1 MLRLG
6 ARLGAVA
13 RRGALG
19 LRRPPLST
27 MPSAVTGGV
36 LGPPMAPL
44 RARGGGGSLRSDSGS
59 SLFRLAMAS
68 IKPLQ
73 KTSTDAPMFKYNPT
87 SPGRRHR
94 LIVSK
99 KGLWKGRPHQ
109 KLTMRIKSH
118 AGRNNTG
125 QITVRGRQAPHH
137 RRLYRL
143 VDFKRQRKDPAVVER
158 FEYDPNRSGF
168 IALIR
173 YVSDGTPSYIL
184 APNGLEEGKVL
195 QCGEGAP
202 FEVGNAMPL
211 SVIPDG
217 FDIHNIELKPGTPC
231 PYNPHPHPN
240 LTPTP
245 ALALSLSLTLTLAQ
259 ILTTT
264 LTPTFTRLRRQARAR
279 RWYDCASHLQ
289 GGTVRAAQ
297 AHLGYMATLT
307 ITLTMA
313 TLTMAMLTGTCCSSS
328 PRARC
333 ARCSATAT
341 PPLAR

>member
-217 FDIHNIELKPGTPC
+217 FDIHNIELKPGTPYPYNLTLQPS
-231 PYNPHPHPN
+231 PYNPKPN
-240 LTPTP
+240 PNPKPDPGPGPDPNPNPNQATAPSSCAPRVRRPVSSPRRSGTCCP
-245 ALALSLSLTLTLAQ
+245 SLTSA
-259 ILTTT
+259 ILT
-264 LTPTFTRLRRQARAR
+264 
-279 RWYDCASHLQ
+279 
-289 GGTVRAAQ
+289 
-297 AHLGYMATLT
+297 MATPPMAALPMT
-307 ITLTMA
+307 TRTMA
-313 TLTMAMLTGTCCSSS
+313 TLTMAVPVHLQVRPAQAHLG
-328 PRARC
+328 
-333 ARCSATAT
+333 
-341 PPLAR
+341 